1 MMAVINFR
9 DAVEL
14 AKKKIVGWQSIPAIG
29 LDAYRTGER
38 GETFDF
44 TDPATYRDR
53 NLADLGATMLSKTPA
68 ELWAWAS
75 ESPDGFDA
83 LRMGIASKL
92 AHPTG
97 EPLSSMERDWL
108 VKYLRGKAIRP
119 NGRAGALPKDGINI
133 VVWATIKHLVNEGM
147 VATRNDASRPA
158 ESACDAVAEALKELG
173 MTPMSFERVKRIWL
187 DTRKCEGQAIPPT

>member
-1 MMAVINFR
+1 MAQINFR
-9 DAVEL
+9 DAVEI
-14 AKKKIVGWQSIPAIG
+14 AKKKIVGWQSIPTTG
-29 LDAYRTGER
+29 LAAYRTLER
-38 GETFDF
+38 VETFDF

-53 NLADLGATMLSKTPA
+53 NLADLGAMMLSKNPA

-92 AHPTG
+92 EHPTG
-97 EPLSSMERDWL
+97 EPLSFVERDWL
-108 VKYLRGKAIRP
+108 VKYLRGKAVRP

-133 VVWATIKHLVNEGM
+133 VVWATVKHLVGKGM
-147 VATRNDASRPA
+147 AATRNDESRSA

-173 MTPMSFERVKRIWL
+173 MKPTTFARVKRIWL
-187 DTRKCEGQAIPPT
+187 NMGKCEGQAIPPT